1 MLDTIPPGMFMY
13 CDKDR
18 DFYLVLGTI
27 AELTTVINFSRSFK
41 RYSVTD
47 YRTNYYRWFFS
58 INCRILSQTVQRFS
72 RL

>member
-1 MLDTIPPGMFMY
+1 MLDTIPPGLFVY
-13 CDKDR
+13 CDENQE
-18 DFYLVLGTI
+18 FYFVIGTDV
-27 AELTTVINFSRSFK
+27 ELTTVINFNRSFK

-58 INCRILSQTVQRFS
+58 DRCRILSQTVQRFS